1 VRIAGASQLVQL
13 GVNQQYVSFN
23 SLTMDSDKFI
33 CVREEVNGQVQVI
46 IIDMS
51 NPADIQRRPIS
62 ADSAIMNPLTKVIAI
77 KAQNYLQIFN
87 LENTSKMK
95 SVQMPKPVVY
105 WKWVSNNTVA
115 LVTGTAVF
123 HWSIEGARKARGG
136 GLLERVGGCLRG
148 LEGRQGAAAVARAG
162 ERCPAGWR

>member
-1 VRIAGASQLVQL
+1 RIAGTSQLVQI
-13 GVNQQYVSFN
+13 GINQQYVSFN
-23 SLTMDSDKFI
+23 SLTMESDKYI
-33 CVREEVNGQVQVI
+33 CVREEVSGQMQVV

-62 ADSAIMNPLTKVIAI
+62 ADSAIMNLLTKVIAL

-87 LENTSKMK
+87 LENNSNVK

-105 WKWVSNNTVA
+105 WRWVSNNTVA

-123 HWSIEGARKARGG
+123 H
-136 GLLERVGGCLRG
+136 
-148 LEGRQGAAAVARAG
+148 
-162 ERCPAGWR
+162 